1 MGYRADPTTCDEGP
15 RYDVGRGGGPREA
28 KWKAIGPVSP
38 IESERHISQASIDTG
53 WTPNPPG
60 GVVEVHRIPSMR
72 LLCEASA
79 GRSEAITSSEVTD
92 SMAAE
97 DGAMG

>member
-1 MGYRADPTTCDEGP
+1 MRAKGP
-15 RYDVGRGGGPREA
+15 RYDAASGGGPREA
-28 KWKAIGPVSP
+28 KWKAIGPVNP
-38 IESERHISQASIDTG
+38 MESERHISQASSDAG

-79 GRSEAITSSEVTD
+79 GRSVAITSSEVTD
-92 SMAAE
+92 SMATE
-97 DGAMG
+97 DGAAG